1 MKYKVNEWQEL
12 SIHKDIRKISKTL
25 SDNQSIKFAI
35 GFDLCIATI
44 AIIIDKCLT
53 SNNDVPP
60 LYTKIV
66 FWGLLAISISPFI
79 FVGIRRLCK
88 YIEKKNTTYP
98 SHSIPELIDI
108 FDNDIC
114 YYVMM
119 ADSFNQTLID
129 SKQLNI
135 NTATF
140 YYIETWYYIN
150 KAKYQLYSMLYKTQ
164 YIFSNDT
171 EIVMKKNLISVDR
184 LINIV
189 NIMEAIRLSSNAYPL
204 TTQIIAQN
212 NSVWSTNI
220 AYDKYYK
227 DFVSEINNN
236 FGQILNIDFEKGD
249 RFS

>member
-25 SDNQSIKFAI
+25 SENQSVKFAI

-53 SNNDVPP
+53 NNTNVPP
-60 LYTKIV
+60 LHSKII
-66 FWGLLAISISPFI
+66 FWALLGISILPFLI
-79 FVGIRRLCK
+79 VGVRRICK
-88 YIEKKNTTYP
+88 YIEKKNTTYT

-119 ADSFNQTLID
+119 ADSFNQMLTD
-129 SKQLNI
+129 TTQL

-150 KAKYQLYSMLYKTQ
+150 KAKYQLYSMLYKTKN
-164 YIFSNDT
+164 IFSDNT
-171 EIVMKKNLISVDR
+171 ELVMKNNLISISR
-184 LINIV
+184 LINIA
-189 NIMEAIRLSSNAYPL
+189 NIIEDIRLSSNGHPL
-204 TTQIIAQN
+204 FSEIITR
-212 NSVWSTNI
+212 NSSVLSTNT

-227 DFVSEINNN
+227 DFISEINQN
-236 FGQILNIDFEKGD
+236 FNSIITINFEEEK